1 MPPTGQGNSQSKY
14 HDVWQDSFHFPWH
27 LPKTRMEQSWFPD
40 GLIEK
45 KKLDEI
51 VDRTKKGGAEIV
63 KYLEKG
69 SAFYAPAAS
78 GVQMAEAYLQDKK
91 LTLPCAVKLDG
102 QYGFKDVYAGV
113 PVIIGSKGVE
123 KIVELELN
131 DQEKKE
137 FIHSVDSVKK
147 LWDAATK
154 IDPELK

>member
-1 MPPTGQGNSQSKY
+1 
-14 HDVWQDSFHFPWH
+14 
-27 LPKTRMEQSWFPD
+27 
-40 GLIEK
+40 
-45 KKLDEI
+45 
-51 VDRTKKGGAEIV
+51 
-63 KYLEKG
+63 
-69 SAFYAPAAS
+69 
-78 GVQMAEAYLQDKK
+78 MAEAYLQDKK
-91 LTLPCAVKLDG
+91 LTLPCADKLDG

-154 IDPELK
+154 IDPDLK

>member
-1 MPPTGQGNSQSKY
+1 MCI
-14 HDVWQDSFHFPWH
+14 
-27 LPKTRMEQSWFPD
+27 R
-40 GLIEK
+40 
-45 KKLDEI
+45 
-51 VDRTKKGGAEIV
+51 DR
-63 KYLEKG
+63 
-69 SAFYAPAAS
+69 
-78 GVQMAEAYLQDKK
+78 K

-123 KIVELELN
+123 KIVEIELN
-131 DQEKKE
+131 DREKKE